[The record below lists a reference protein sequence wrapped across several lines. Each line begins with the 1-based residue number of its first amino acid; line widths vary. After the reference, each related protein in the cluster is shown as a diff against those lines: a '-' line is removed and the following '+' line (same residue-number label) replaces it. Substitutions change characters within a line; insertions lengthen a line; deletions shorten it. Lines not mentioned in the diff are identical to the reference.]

1 MPKDNEVDEKVMPVA
16 WIVTNGGESCEPW
29 LEYEQSE
36 VDALPAVCIAEP
48 LYSAATVAEL
58 RAEVE
63 RRKDALA
70 AMSQFA
76 KVAEERAEAAER
88 RVGECLTFIDGI
100 RDELH
105 NRRTADWFP
114 EGAHNAAAQMSEDM
128 RLLGNACADFD
139 PYTLTGADP
148 T

>member
-1 MPKDNEVDEKVMPVA
+1 MPKDNEVDEKVIEPVA
-16 WIVTNGGESCEPW
+16 VIYPDTGLRNDAAAMALWRNHGYDTGG
-29 LEYEQSE
+29 
-36 VDALPAVCIAEP
+36 EP

-88 RVGECLTFIDGI
+88 RVGELERACKPIIEKSIAISKKTSSVFTSDL
-100 RDELH
+100 R
-105 NRRTADWFP
+105 
-114 EGAHNAAAQMSEDM
+114 
-128 RLLGNACADFD
+128 RLLAA
-139 PYTLTGADP
+139 LTGADP